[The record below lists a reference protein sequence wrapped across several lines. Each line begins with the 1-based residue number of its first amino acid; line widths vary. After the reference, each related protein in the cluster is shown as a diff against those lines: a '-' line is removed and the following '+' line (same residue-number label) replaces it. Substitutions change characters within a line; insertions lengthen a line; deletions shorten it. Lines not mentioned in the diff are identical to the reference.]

1 MEHKFFNADT
11 HTYPK
16 ARVIREVVK
25 DEIDKD
31 LLAVKKPKWTGSVA
45 LPRQDKIGE
54 DLQNLQDKHKRFMIK
69 QGFADETFS
78 KPKPQTT
85 YGGCDTRDV
94 YYHGWDVSYEKTPP
108 RDKERQYQIERAFL
122 LDKTS
127 RTADNMLNN
136 IENKTRTVYG
146 INTAKYIKPMEITV
160 AINEKLREEKTD
172 EQVLWDDLL
181 AKARYEMPAASD
193 QKLRAI
199 VYKQIQNIKHGKV
212 EEPDPEATFKPNCLQ
227 SQKSKPPAPKKEEK
241 RVFTARKKALEA
253 KKKKEQEEKEEVDSS
268 DG

>member
-1 MEHKFFNADT
+1 MEHKFFNPDM

-69 QGFADETFS
+69 QGFADETYS

-85 YGGCDTRDV
+85 YGGTDTRDV
-94 YYHGWDVSYEKTPP
+94 YYHGWDVSYETTPP

-127 RTADNMLNN
+127 RTNHNILNN
-136 IENKTRTVYG
+136 ADGKMRTVYG
-146 INTAKYIKPMEITV
+146 VTTTKHIKPMQISST
-160 AINEKLREEKTD
+160 INQQIRDEKK
-172 EQVLWDDLL
+172 
-181 AKARYEMPAASD
+181 
-193 QKLRAI
+193 
-199 VYKQIQNIKHGKV
+199 G
-212 EEPDPEATFKPNCLQ
+212 
-227 SQKSKPPAPKKEEK
+227 
-241 RVFTARKKALEA
+241 
-253 KKKKEQEEKEEVDSS
+253 
-268 DG
+268 